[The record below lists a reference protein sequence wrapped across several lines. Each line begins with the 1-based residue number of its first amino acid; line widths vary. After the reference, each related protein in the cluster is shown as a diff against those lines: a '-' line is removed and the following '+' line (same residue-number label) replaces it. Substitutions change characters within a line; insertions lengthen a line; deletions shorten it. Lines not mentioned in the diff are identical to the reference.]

1 MGLSRHINSFNVY
14 NVLLIIIFSLT
25 VNGFFYST
33 INIFFYV
40 ILHFLII
47 YLGIYYYRNLL
58 YFIYFIY
65 GLGLDL
71 IWVNEIGPHLLIFML
86 ILIFFSKVSK
96 YLYQLDSF
104 KIYSFILLVQIFI
117 IFLEMFIANIFFN
130 YAFNYNYFINI
141 IVISLVFSFPIFLI
155 FSKIDKLK

>member
-40 ILHFLII
+40 ILHFLVI

-71 IWVNEIGPHLLIFML
+71 IWVNEIGPHLLIFMF
-86 ILIFFSKVSK
+86 ILIFFSKVRK
-96 YLYQLDSF
+96 YLYHLDSF

-155 FSKIDKLK
+155 FSKIDRLK